1 MTHQPSPKPGK
12 QEAKPFTGEID
23 GGGVKVAL
31 TVPKLRL
38 DLVPPQTV
46 QAIAEV
52 LGFGAA
58 KYCAHNWMR
67 GIAFS
72 QLAAGVKRHIAS
84 FEMGEETDPESGL
97 PHLAHALCG
106 LTFLHYHAHGPR
118 NSEYRSSQDDRVF
131 KERDAGGKAA

>member
-1 MTHQPSPKPGK
+1 MPTPGK
-12 QEAKPFTGEID
+12 AQPFTGEID

-38 DLVPPQTV
+38 DLVPPQTIR
-46 QAIAEV
+46 AIAEV
-52 LGFGAA
+52 LGFGAQ

-72 QLAAGVKRHIAS
+72 QLAAGVKRHLAS
-84 FEMGEETDPESGL
+84 FETGEEIDPESGL

-106 LTFLHYHAHGPR
+106 LTFLHYEAHGPR
-118 NSEYRSSQDDRVF
+118 NAEYRTSQDDRVF
-131 KERDAGGKAA
+131 LDRLISAVEKEK